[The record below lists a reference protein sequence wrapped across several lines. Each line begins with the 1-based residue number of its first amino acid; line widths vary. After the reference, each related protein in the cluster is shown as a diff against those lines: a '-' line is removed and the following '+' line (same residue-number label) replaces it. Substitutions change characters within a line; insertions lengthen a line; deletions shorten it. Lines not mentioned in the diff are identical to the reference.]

1 MNQIKIGKF
10 IAECRK
16 EQNLTQL
23 ELAEKLNITDRAVS
37 KWETGRS
44 MPDSSIMLELCGILK
59 ITVTDLLN
67 GERVEDNRPDI
78 TEAHLL
84 QAIKEKQEADK
95 RLLRIEIFIGIL
107 ATVILLASTIISAYV
122 QMPDWA
128 KFALIGSAAVIAI
141 PSFILCVKIEQVAGY
156 YKCAHCG
163 HTYVP
168 GFGSVYGAMHRNR
181 TRYMKCPHCGK
192 WSWQKKVLERNPDQP
207 ISIQNPTD
215 PE

>member
-37 KWETGRS
+37 KWETGRA
-44 MPDSSIMLELCGILK
+44 MPDSSLMLDLCDILD

-78 TEAHLL
+78 HEAQLL
-84 QAIKEKQEADK
+84 EIVKEKQQSDK
-95 RLLRIEIFIGIL
+95 RLLSVEIFLAIL
-107 ATVILLASTIISAYV
+107 AVAVLLASCIVSAYV
-122 QMPDWA
+122 SMEDWLR
-128 KFALIGSAAVIAI
+128 FTIIGVSAVIAI
-141 PSFILCVKIEQVAGY
+141 PSLLVCTRIEQVAGY
-156 YKCAHCG
+156 YKCEKCG
-163 HTYVP
+163 HTHVP
-168 GFGSVYGAMHRNR
+168 TYGQVLGAMHMNR
-181 TRYMKCPHCGK
+181 TRYMKCPKCGK